1 MTTDLFNKNN
11 SSNLISKMSSFK
23 YRDNF
28 FKSRAETK
36 LDEDSNS
43 DLDSPKNKKIRKDF
57 FGNEIKKRGNHKIS
71 FLDKISKKKL
81 VEIHNIE
88 KHKNETFMLND
99 FEYKKFILRYCHK
112 KIEEYNKLCE
122 ENKKKYNDKVVTK
135 CETCNIF

>member
-1 MTTDLFNKNN
+1 MTTDLLNKNN
-11 SSNLISKMSSFK
+11 STYLISKMPSFK

-43 DLDSPKNKKIRKDF
+43 DLDSPKIKKLRKDV
-57 FGNEIKKRGNHKIS
+57 FGNEIKKNGNHKVS

-81 VEIHNIE
+81 VEIQNIE

-99 FEYKKFILRYCHK
+99 FEYKKYILRYYHK

-122 ENKKKYNDKVVTK
+122 KKKQNCNDHVVTK

>member
-1 MTTDLFNKNN
+1 MKTDLFNKNN
-11 SSNLISKMSSFK
+11 TTNLISKISSFK

-28 FKSRAETK
+28 FKSREETK

-43 DLDSPKNKKIRKDF
+43 DLDSPKIKKLRKDV
-57 FGNEIKKRGNHKIS
+57 FGNEIKKNGNHKVS

-81 VEIHNIE
+81 VEIQNIE

-99 FEYKKFILRYCHK
+99 FEYKKYILRYYHK

-122 ENKKKYNDKVVTK
+122 KKKQNCNDHVVTK

>member
-1 MTTDLFNKNN
+1 MKTDLFNKNN
-11 SSNLISKMSSFK
+11 TTNLISKISSFK

-36 LDEDSNS
+36 VDEDSNS
-43 DLDSPKNKKIRKDF
+43 DLDSPKIKKLRKDV
-57 FGNEIKKRGNHKIS
+57 FGNEIKKNGNHKVS

-81 VEIHNIE
+81 VEIQNIE

-99 FEYKKFILRYCHK
+99 FEYKKYILRYYHK

-122 ENKKKYNDKVVTK
+122 KKKQNCNDHVVTK

>member
-1 MTTDLFNKNN
+1 MKTDLFNKNN
-11 SSNLISKMSSFK
+11 TTNLISKISSFK

-43 DLDSPKNKKIRKDF
+43 DLDSPKIKKLRKDV
-57 FGNEIKKRGNHKIS
+57 FGNEIKKNGNHKVS

-81 VEIHNIE
+81 VEIQNIE

-99 FEYKKFILRYCHK
+99 FEYKKYILRYYHK
-112 KIEEYNKLCE
+112 KIEEYNKFCE
-122 ENKKKYNDKVVTK
+122 KKKQNCNDHVVTK

>member
-1 MTTDLFNKNN
+1 MP
-11 SSNLISKMSSFK
+11 SFK

-43 DLDSPKNKKIRKDF
+43 DLDSPKIKKLRKDV
-57 FGNEIKKRGNHKIS
+57 FGNEIKKNGNHKVS

-88 KHKNETFMLND
+88 KMKNEKFMLND
-99 FEYKKFILRYCHK
+99 FEYKKFILRYYHK

-122 ENKKKYNDKVVTK
+122 KKKQNCNDHVVTK